1 MGQTKEAPLPK
12 EGFPPTSARS
22 STSTSTSTST
32 TTSTTTSTSSPP
44 SSYHPNGSPASST
57 PSSDALASFSA
68 IKQSSLQHQ
77 GQQEPLL
84 SSAAAISKNL
94 SSQSQVTFAS
104 VAPSEASTQTPTP
117 ASTSSLSK
125 LTLSDY
131 QEMRPVSE
139 QDWIRWVRGEGL
151 GSGSPGI
158 KGLKGVKDRDA
169 REYNVEKNID
179 FVPGSHKRDRA

>member
-1 MGQTKEAPLPK
+1 MGQTKEAPLLPDLK

-22 STSTSTSTST
+22 STSTSTSTCT
-32 TTSTTTSTSSPP
+32 ATSTSSPP
-44 SSYHPNGSPASST
+44 SSYHPNGSLSSST
-57 PSSDALASFSA
+57 PSSDALASSSA

-84 SSAAAISKNL
+84 SSAAAISSNL
-94 SSQSQVTFAS
+94 FSQSQVSFAS
-104 VAPSEASTQTPTP
+104 VAPSEASTHTPTP

-131 QEMRPVSE
+131 KEMHPVSE

-151 GSGSPGI
+151 GSDSPGI

-169 REYNVEKNID
+169 REYLCVD
-179 FVPGSHKRDRA
+179 FVLRSYKRDRA